1 MTAEMIKRRIQSR
14 MALLGL
20 NGDDMAFKLHIAPA
34 TWSRWLRQPERI
46 RVESLIKVEKILKFK
61 LFTED

>member
-1 MTAEMIKRRIQSR
+1 

-20 NGDDMAFKLHIAPA
+20 NGDDMAAKMHIAPG
-34 TWSRWLRQPERI
+34 TWSRWLRYPERI
-46 RVESLIKVEKILKFK
+46 RLESLIKIEKVLKTK

>member
-14 MALLGL
+14 MALLGF
-20 NGDDMAFKLHIAPA
+20 NGDDMAAKLHIAPG
-34 TWSRWLRQPERI
+34 TWSRWLRYPERI
-46 RVESLIKVEKILKFK
+46 RLESLIKIEKVLKTK

>member
-20 NGDDMAFKLHIAPA
+20 NGDDMAAKLHIAPC
-34 TWSRWLRQPERI
+34 TWSRWLRYPERI
-46 RVESLIKVEKILKFK
+46 RVENLNKLEKILKCK